1 MGCGITESRSA
12 RFSHRIP
19 KMLSVFAVINECQD
33 MKGFKMADLSSLT
46 SMWSNLAPYHNLIE
60 MLEKGETTQ
69 VFGLSGSLP
78 SFLTAAVAQD
88 SEGPC
93 LVVTVG
99 FQEARAFEA
108 ELTQFLPNAPIYLLP
123 PRPYIVGDV
132 KAYSHDWSLMRLEAL
147 TQAAYNPHSIIVA
160 PVESCRQLVFPMDA
174 KPLAVKVGQQISLE
188 DVTRH
193 LADLGYRR
201 EGEATEQGTYAVR
214 GGLVDVFVPGGPDYR
229 LEWFDDEIDSL
240 RIFDPDTQK
249 TLEMVPTA
257 QIGPASEV
265 LLTSEERQRGMD
277 RIARESDLLIRN
289 LESMGQL
296 DTAQKAKERFGHWL
310 GDLAD
315 GRLFAGV
322 ERFGQA
328 FLSLKPLTHVFSK
341 KPLVVFHDLPRI
353 DEALLGRDADDR
365 EERLRRLER
374 GDFLAVE
381 TDSLLNHDQFFSRIK
396 GHGELNLSL
405 MPHNRRDSRLHL
417 NLTGRPAPRIHGQAE
432 LLKAEILRLRKSRMR
447 IGLVLRDSGSL
458 QIMQRQLVDMGI
470 TSREG
475 LGEKGEVGLL
485 TGQLGHGF
493 ILSELSL
500 ALLGESEISGRELK
514 STHKRGG
521 VRGKKQTVR
530 LGDLH
535 PGDYVVH
542 ITHGIGR
549 YLGIKTL
556 TIQEHHKDYLH
567 VEYAGQDTLYVPTD
581 QLGLIQKYIGVEGQ
595 EPRLSRMG
603 GQEWSRVKEKV
614 RASVREMAEELI
626 RLYAIRESQP
636 GFSFVQDTPWQ
647 QEFESA
653 FGYDETEDQ
662 LRSTDDIKRDMEKA
676 RPMDRLLC
684 GDVGYGKTEVAFRA
698 AFKAIMSGKQVAFLV
713 PTTLLA
719 DQHYTT
725 AKARFS
731 GFPVVVDVLSRFRTA
746 KQQKDIIE
754 RLRRGQIDLIIGTH
768 RLLGKD
774 VAFSDLGLLVV
785 DEEHRFGV
793 AHKERIKEIR
803 ANIDVLTLSATPIP
817 RTLHMAMAGVRD
829 MSLIETPPLDRLP
842 VETMVAEFDEDL
854 VREAIR
860 RELDRGGQVYY
871 VQNRILAIDQTV
883 SRLMKM
889 FPDAAIGVVHGRMD
903 ENRIEDV
910 MARFIE
916 QEYDILVATSII
928 ESGLD
933 IPNANT
939 LVVEDADKLGLA
951 QLYQLRGRVGRSA
964 RLAYAYFTYKRD
976 KVLSPQAERR
986 LEAIREFTELGAGYQ
1001 IALRDLEIRG
1011 AGNLLGAE
1019 QHGFIA
1025 SVGFDL
1031 YTQLLAQTVREL
1043 KGESVSNEVDP
1054 QIDIAVDAYLPDL
1067 FINTPSVKVELY
1079 KRLIAAKNLDEI
1091 EALSEEIEDRF
1102 GPLPS
1107 SVMRLLQLSRVR
1119 VRAKE
1124 LKIGQMSYK
1133 NNRIVISALPQ
1144 TPMGSEVI
1152 RFLAERYPGRLMPS
1166 PGKALE
1172 LSVKLPLRHNADQ
1185 ALDLAEDIVLTMKG
1199 ALDGV
1204 KQESG

>member
-1 MGCGITESRSA
+1 
-12 RFSHRIP
+12 
-19 KMLSVFAVINECQD
+19 
-33 MKGFKMADLSSLT
+33 MADLSSLI
-46 SMWSNLAPYHNLIE
+46 SLWSNLAPYRNLVE
-60 MLEKGETTQ
+60 MLKQGKTTQ

-78 SFLTAAVAQD
+78 SFLTAAAAQD
-88 SEGPC
+88 LPGPC

-108 ELTQFLPNAPIYLLP
+108 ELSQFLPDAPIYLLP
-123 PRPYIVGDV
+123 PRPHIVGEV
-132 KAYSHDWSLMRLEAL
+132 QAHSHDWSLMRLEAL
-147 TQAAYNPHSIIVA
+147 TQAAHNPRAILIAS
-160 PVESCRQLVFPMDA
+160 VESCRQLVPPMSA
-174 KPLAVKVGQQISLE
+174 EPLTVQVGQQTSLE
-188 DVTRH
+188 DVVQH
-193 LADLGYRR
+193 LTDLGYRR
-201 EGEATEQGTYAVR
+201 EGEATEQGVYAVR
-214 GGLVDVFVPGGPDYR
+214 GGLVDVFVPGGPAYR
-229 LEWFDDEIDSL
+229 MEWFDDEIDSL
-240 RIFDPDTQK
+240 RVFDVESQK
-249 TLEMVPTA
+249 TVEMVPNTR
-257 QIGPASEV
+257 IGPASEM
-265 LLTSEERQRGMD
+265 LITTEQRQRGMD
-277 RIARESDLLIRN
+277 RIAREADLLIRN
-289 LESMGQL
+289 LESMGQF
-296 DTAQKAKERFGHWL
+296 DTAQKARERVGRWL

-328 FLSLKPLTHVFSK
+328 FQNLKPITQVFSR

-353 DEALLGRDADDR
+353 GEALLGRDADDR

-374 GDFLAVE
+374 GDFLPVE
-381 TDSLLNHDQFFSRIK
+381 AETVLDHDQFFSRIK
-396 GHGELNLSL
+396 GYGELSLSL
-405 MPHNRRDSRLHL
+405 MPHNRRESELHL
-417 NLTGRPAPRIHGQAE
+417 NLTGRPAPRMHGQAE

-447 IGLVLRDSGSL
+447 VGLVLRDDEAL
-458 QIMQRQLVDMGI
+458 RVMQSQLLDMGI
-470 TSREG
+470 ACREG
-475 LGEKGEVGLL
+475 LGERGEVGLL
-485 TGQLGHGF
+485 TGHLGHGF

-500 ALLGESEISGRELK
+500 ALLGETELSGREPK
-514 STHKRGG
+514 NTPKRSG
-521 VRGKKQTVR
+521 REKKQTVR
-530 LGDLH
+530 LGDLR

-556 TIQEHHKDYLH
+556 TIQDQHKDYLH
-567 VEYAGQDTLYVPTD
+567 VQYAGQDTLYVPTD

-595 EPRLSRMG
+595 EPKLSKMG
-603 GQEWSRVKEKV
+603 GQEWSRVKDKV

-626 RLYAIRESQP
+626 RLYAIRESRP
-636 GFSFVQDTPWQ
+636 GFGFVPDTPWQ
-647 QEFESA
+647 REFEAA

-662 LRSTDDIKRDMEKA
+662 LRSIDDIKRDMEKP

-684 GDVGYGKTEVAFRA
+684 GDVGYGKTEVAFRS

-731 GFPVVVDVLSRFRTA
+731 GFPVVVDVLSRFRTG
-746 KQQKDIIE
+746 KQQRDIIE
-754 RLRRGQIDLIIGTH
+754 RLGKGQIDLIIGTH

-774 VAFSDLGLLVV
+774 VKFSDLGLLIV

-842 VETMVAEFDEDL
+842 VETVVAEFDEDL

-860 RELDRGGQVYY
+860 RELDRGGQVFY

-903 ENRIEDV
+903 ETRIEDV
-910 MARFIE
+910 MARFVE

-939 LVVEDADKLGLA
+939 LIVEDADKLGLA

-976 KVLSPQAERR
+976 KVLSPPAEKR

-1031 YTQLLAQTVREL
+1031 YTQLLAEAVREL
-1043 KGESVSNEVDP
+1043 KGEAVPTVIEP

-1067 FINTPSVKVELY
+1067 FINVPSVKVELY
-1079 KRLIAAKNLDEI
+1079 KRLVSCKNLDEI
-1091 EALSEEIEDRF
+1091 EELAEEIEDRF
-1102 GPLPS
+1102 GPMPS
-1107 SVMRLLQLSRVR
+1107 PVTRLLQLSRVR
-1119 VRAKE
+1119 VMAKE
-1124 LKIGQMSYK
+1124 LKIGQLSHK
-1133 NNRIVISALPQ
+1133 NDRIVITTLPQ
-1144 TPMGSEVI
+1144 TPMGADVI
-1152 RFLAERYPGRLMPS
+1152 RILAHHYPGRLIPS
-1166 PGKALE
+1166 PGKAPE
-1172 LSVKLPLRHNADQ
+1172 LGVKLPVRHTTEQ
-1185 ALDLAEDIVLTMKG
+1185 ALDVAEDILLMMKE
-1199 ALDGV
+1199 ALSGM

>member
-1 MGCGITESRSA
+1 
-12 RFSHRIP
+12 
-19 KMLSVFAVINECQD
+19 
-33 MKGFKMADLSSLT
+33 MAGLSSLI
-46 SMWSNLAPYHNLIE
+46 SLWSNLAPYQNLVE
-60 MLEKGETTQ
+60 MLKQGKTTQ

-88 SEGPC
+88 AQRPT

-108 ELTQFLPNAPIYLLP
+108 EITQFLPKAPIYLLP
-123 PRPYIVGDV
+123 PRPHIVGEV

-147 TQAAYNPHSIIVA
+147 AQAFYNPGTIIIA
-160 PVESCRQLVFPMDA
+160 PVESCRQLVSPMGA
-174 KPLAVKVGQQISLE
+174 KPLTLEIGQQISLE
-188 DVTRH
+188 NVSRD
-193 LADLGYRR
+193 LQALGYRR
-201 EGEATEQGTYAVR
+201 EDEAGEQGSYAVR

-229 LEWFDDEIDSL
+229 IEWFDDEIDSL
-240 RIFDPDTQK
+240 RIFDPTTQK
-249 TLEMVPTA
+249 TVEMVQSAP
-257 QIGPASEV
+257 IGPASEI
-265 LLTSEERQRGMD
+265 LLTSEQRQRGMD
-277 RIARESDLLIRN
+277 RIAREADLLIRN

-328 FLSLKPLTHVFSK
+328 FFSLKPITQMFAQ

-353 DEALLGRDADDR
+353 GEALLGRDADDR
-365 EERLRRLER
+365 EERVRRLER
-374 GDFLAVE
+374 GDFLPVE
-381 TDSLLNHDQFFSRIK
+381 AESILDHDQFFSRMK
-396 GHGELNLSL
+396 GQGELSLSL
-405 MPHNRRDSRLHL
+405 MPHNRRESELHL

-432 LLKAEILRLRKSRMR
+432 LLKAEILRLKKSRMR
-447 IGLVLRDSGSL
+447 VGLVLRDSEALGV
-458 QIMQRQLVDMGI
+458 MQHQLLDMGI

-475 LGEKGEVGLL
+475 LGERGEVGLL

-500 ALLGESEISGRELK
+500 ALMGESEISGRELK
-514 STHKRGG
+514 AQPKRSTRE
-521 VRGKKQTVR
+521 KKQTVR
-530 LGDLH
+530 LADLR

-556 TIQEHHKDYLH
+556 TIQDQHKDYLH

-581 QLGLIQKYIGVEGQ
+581 QLALIQKYIGVEGQ
-595 EPRLSRMG
+595 EPKLSKMG
-603 GQEWSRVKEKV
+603 GQEWSRVKDKV
-614 RASVREMAEELI
+614 RASVRQMAEELI
-626 RLYAIRESQP
+626 RLYALRDSQP
-636 GFSFVQDTPWQ
+636 GFSFVSDTPWQ
-647 QEFESA
+647 REFEAA

-698 AFKAIMSGKQVAFLV
+698 VFKAIMSGKQVALLV

-731 GFPVVVDVLSRFRTA
+731 GFPVVVDVLSRFRTP

-754 RLRRGQIDLIIGTH
+754 RLRKGQIDLIIGTH

-774 VAFSDLGLLVV
+774 VKFSDLGLLIV

-842 VETMVAEFDEDL
+842 VETVVAEFDEDL

-903 ENRIEDV
+903 ETRIEDV

-939 LVVEDADKLGLA
+939 LIVEDADKLGLA

-976 KVLSPQAERR
+976 KVLSPQAEKR

-1031 YTQLLAQTVREL
+1031 YTQLLAEAVREL
-1043 KGESVSNEVDP
+1043 KGEAPAAEVDP

-1067 FINTPSVKVELY
+1067 YINVPTAKVELY
-1079 KRLIAAKNLDEI
+1079 KRLVSAKNLGEI
-1091 EALSEEIEDRF
+1091 EELAEEIEDRF
-1102 GPLPS
+1102 GPMSPP
-1107 SVMRLLQLSRVR
+1107 VMRLLQLSRVR

-1124 LKIGQMSYK
+1124 LKIGQVSHK
-1133 NNRIVISALPQ
+1133 NNRIVITALPQ
-1144 TPMGSEVI
+1144 TPMGVEVI
-1152 RFLAERYPGRLMPS
+1152 RWLAERYPGRLMPS
-1166 PGKALE
+1166 PGKTPE
-1172 LSVKLPLRHNADQ
+1172 LSVKLPVRHNREQ
-1185 ALDLAEDIVLTMKG
+1185 ALDLAEDILVTMKG
-1199 ALDGV
+1199 ALDRV